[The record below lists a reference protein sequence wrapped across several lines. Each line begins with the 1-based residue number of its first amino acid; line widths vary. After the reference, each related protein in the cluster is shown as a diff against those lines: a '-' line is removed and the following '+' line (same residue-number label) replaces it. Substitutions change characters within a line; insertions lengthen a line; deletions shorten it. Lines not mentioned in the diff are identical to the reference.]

1 MTLLHENSIY
11 NSLILFKHNILRILI
26 NLKKKKNVQENILP
40 CLLEFEHILR
50 NRKRKNP

>member
-26 NLKKKKNVQENILP
+26 NLKKKK
-40 CLLEFEHILR
+40 
-50 NRKRKNP
+50 KRTREYTSMPS